1 MIDKS
6 APLNDDE
13 SVRAE
18 VAILR
23 RLRHA
28 SIVGLVEVFDAR
40 QKLWIVMECCAGG
53 ELLAELCKHDHGWTA
68 EHAARA
74 SRQLLGAVSAT
85 PTRPRVA
92 DEAEAVPPSQVSY
105 IHERGVVHRDI
116 KLPNLLLTHA
126 SMEHGDVKLA
136 DFGLAAAIASAEYS
150 AATPARRKA
159 WAGIVGEAYWG
170 TPLTMAPEVM
180 RDDAAYGPQCD
191 VWSCGTVVH
200 ALLSGYGARRRG

>member
-1 MIDKS
+1 M
-6 APLNDDE
+6 
-13 SVRAE
+13 
-18 VAILR
+18 
-23 RLRHA
+23 
-28 SIVGLVEVFDAR
+28 
-40 QKLWIVMECCAGG
+40 
-53 ELLAELCKHDHGWTA
+53 
-68 EHAARA
+68 
-74 SRQLLGAVSAT
+74 
-85 PTRPRVA
+85 
-92 DEAEAVPPSQVSY
+92 SY
-105 IHERGVVHRDI
+105 IHDQGVVHRDI

-136 DFGLAAAIASAEYS
+136 DFGLAAAIASAEYA